1 MNKIINEFFQ
11 SNFSYEI
18 SDFLI
23 NIIIFAIMIGSS
35 LLAYFFVKYIFI
47 RVIRKVVL
55 RTKTEIDNIFFQKG
69 VFHWLA
75 HISPALVIWGFSTYF
90 TDYSFIFQKISFIYI
105 TYSIIMAINSVLR
118 SITEIVETHTKTKY
132 KPVKGFI
139 QLIQV
144 ILFSIGA
151 IIITGILIDK
161 SFAVLLSGIGAIA
174 AVLMIIFKDTL
185 LSLTAHVQI
194 SANRMIK
201 KGDWISFSKY
211 EADGVIKEMNL
222 NTVKVQNWDNTYTYI
237 PTWAFITE
245 SFISW
250 KGMENSGGRRI
261 KKHINLDV
269 NYIKKI
275 DESIKDNISNIS
287 GYEDFI
293 KDKNILDYTNIN
305 LLRDYV
311 EYYIKNHNK
320 INEKMIMMVRYLQ
333 NEGKG
338 LPMEIYAFSKEKSWV
353 NYEGVQNEIFQYIY
367 SIIPFFDL
375 KVYQYPSNKINL
387 EN

>member
-1 MNKIINEFFQ
+1 
-11 SNFSYEI
+11 
-18 SDFLI
+18 
-23 NIIIFAIMIGSS
+23 
-35 LLAYFFVKYIFI
+35 
-47 RVIRKVVL
+47 
-55 RTKTEIDNIFFQKG
+55 
-69 VFHWLA
+69 
-75 HISPALVIWGFSTYF
+75 
-90 TDYSFIFQKISFIYI
+90 
-105 TYSIIMAINSVLR
+105 
-118 SITEIVETHTKTKY
+118 
-132 KPVKGFI
+132 VKGFI

-161 SFAVLLSGIGAIA
+161 SFAVLLSGIGAIT

-211 EADGVIKEMNL
+211 EADGVIKEINL

-245 SFISW
+245 SFINW

-269 NYIKKI
+269 NSIKKI
-275 DESIKDNISNIS
+275 NEEINEKIKQVDH
-287 GYEDFI
+287 YEEFI
-293 KDKNILDYTNIN
+293 KDKDIENYTN
-305 LLRDYV
+305 LSLFREYV
-311 EYYIKNHNK
+311 EYYISKHED

-353 NYEGVQNEIFQYIY
+353 KYEGVQNNIFQYIY
-367 SIIPFFDL
+367 SIIPYFHL
-375 KVYQYPSNKINL
+375 KVYQYPSNQIIT